1 MNFDKYIKNKV
12 ILGAKNNF
20 IAYFT
25 QITALYIEIK
35 K

>member
-1 MNFDKYIKNKV
+1 MNLDEICKNMV

-25 QITALYIEIK
+25 QIIALYNDIEK
-35 K
+35 

>member
-1 MNFDKYIKNKV
+1 MNFDKIFKNKV

-25 QITALYIEIK
+25 QITAFNINIK